1 MGIFGVV
8 CGHVTDHMSSAF
20 CVVETDAI
28 ATDDAIATTTGAVT
42 AKCKVTVPPAPLP
55 SLLFANDWEGRG
67 DEEWGSVV
75 VGHHG
80 ALHAYRGRRADGGRV
95 VPTAVEPRGKQC
107 GGVRGAGGGT
117 TDVSEGKVAS
127 SSPSREE
134 EKGGRSHSRRRAKKT
149 RWGEEMGAG
158 GQ

>member
-8 CGHVTDHMSSAF
+8 GGRVTDHMSSAS

-42 AKCKVTVPPAPLP
+42 AKFEVTVPPAPL
-55 SLLFANDWEGRG
+55 LLFANDWEGRG

-80 ALHAYRGRRADGGRV
+80 ALRAYRGRRADGGRV
-95 VPTAVEPRGKQC
+95 VPAAVEPRGKQC
-107 GGVRGAGGGT
+107 GGGRGAGGGT
-117 TDVSEGKVAS
+117 AEVSEGKVAS
-127 SSPSREE
+127 SI
-134 EKGGRSHSRRRAKKT
+134 KGGGRR
-149 RWGEEMGAG
+149 GEVT
-158 GQ
+158 